1 MIKVTLKNIEDFD
14 LPLDSTSKVLARGT
28 SKEVLKRLEKI
39 HKAKTHEICLKSS
52 SSKYIIYEDPRYRNI
67 TPEDKH
73 RWVTNYEVYVR
84 SSFTYKFWIAVYCFI
99 TAFEV

>member
-1 MIKVTLKNIEDFD
+1 MIKVTLKNIEAFD
-14 LPLDSTSKVLARGT
+14 LPLDSASKVLARGT

-52 SSKYIIYEDPRYRNI
+52 SSKYIIYEDPRYRHI

-73 RWVTNYEVYVR
+73 RWLTNYEVYVR
-84 SSFTYKFWIAVYCFI
+84 SSLAYKFWIAVYCFI

>member
-1 MIKVTLKNIEDFD
+1 MIKVTLKNIENFG
-14 LPLDSTSKVLARGT
+14 LPLDNTDKVLARGT
-28 SKEVLKRLEKI
+28 SKEVLKRLEKN
-39 HKAKTHEICLKSS
+39 HKAKTHEICSKSS
-52 SSKYIIYEDPRYRNI
+52 SSGYVIYEDSRYNYI

-73 RWVTNYEVYVR
+73 RWLTNYEVYVR

>member
-14 LPLDSTSKVLARGT
+14 LPLNSTSKVLARGT

-73 RWVTNYEVYVR
+73 RWLTNYEVYVR